1 MIAAPVVVLVGA
13 PGAGKTSVGELVAQ
27 RLGVDF
33 ADSDTLVE
41 ERAGASVSDI
51 FVIDGEQ
58 VFRKMEREE
67 IAAALTTRG
76 GILSLGGG
84 AILDAA
90 TREALRGHRVVWLR
104 VSVGEAARRV
114 GLNASRPLLLGNVR
128 GTLMTLLEQRTPL
141 YAEVATEVVDTD
153 GLEVGAV
160 ADLVM
165 ETIAGATR

>member
-1 MIAAPVVVLVGA
+1 M
-13 PGAGKTSVGELVAQ
+13 
-27 RLGVDF
+27 
-33 ADSDTLVE
+33 
-41 ERAGASVSDI
+41 SDI

>member
-1 MIAAPVVVLVGA
+1 M
-13 PGAGKTSVGELVAQ
+13 
-27 RLGVDF
+27 
-33 ADSDTLVE
+33 
-41 ERAGASVSDI
+41 SDI

-58 VFRKMEREE
+58 AFRTMEREE
-67 IAAALTTRG
+67 IASALTTRSG
-76 GILSLGGG
+76 VLSLGGG

-90 TREALRGHRVVWLR
+90 TRQALRGHRVVWLR
-104 VSVGEAARRV
+104 VGVGEAARRV

-141 YAEVATEVVDTD
+141 YAEVATDSVDTD